1 MADQRSAVL
10 GSLSASE
17 IVSKFYVQRKPWK
30 DIAAEI
36 GVSTQ
41 VLHTY
46 RQRDEFVAAE
56 KRFRNQIIEEL
67 HNNLLAAGE
76 QAVKTC
82 EEICGDEDAPPM
94 ARISA
99 ARAIL
104 ERLIAL
110 KIEESNP
117 EAVSKYA
124 VILAAV
130 KKADLEDRGIRN
142 PN

>member
-1 MADQRSAVL
+1 MAPRAEVL
-10 GSLSASE
+10 QSLSASE
-17 IVSKFYVQRKPWK
+17 IVSKFYVERKTWK
-30 DIAAEI
+30 DIAEEI
-36 GVSTQ
+36 GVSAQ

-67 HNNLLAAGE
+67 HGNLLAAGE
-76 QAVKTC
+76 LAVRTC
-82 EEICGDEDAPPM
+82 EEICGDKDASPM

-104 ERLIAL
+104 ERLVAL

-124 VILAAV
+124 VLLAAI
-130 KKADLEDRGIRN
+130 KKADLEDRGIRI